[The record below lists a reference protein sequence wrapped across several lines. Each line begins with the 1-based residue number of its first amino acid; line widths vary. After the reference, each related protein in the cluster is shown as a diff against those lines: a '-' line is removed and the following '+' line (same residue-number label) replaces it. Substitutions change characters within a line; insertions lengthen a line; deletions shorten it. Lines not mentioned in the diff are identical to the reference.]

1 MKKVLVLIMALF
13 FAFGWAI
20 SGFAENEFQIKGVVA
35 KINGNQITIKDDK
48 GKEISLEGSLSDIN
62 VGDPI
67 LLNVQISK
75 EVKMRTQ
82 LTAQEIEF
90 LTKQCLIEQ
99 ADVNIIPLLKDKD
112 RGKLISWID
121 KRDCRSLDAFK
132 ASRAYYRK
140 LKPNSAIPLAPAGW
154 NIDYIT
160 DAEFQNY
167 VNILNGAPW

>member
-13 FAFGWAI
+13 FAFGWAV

-35 KINGNQITIKDDK
+35 NISGNQITIKDEK
-48 GKEISLEGSLSDIN
+48 GKEISVEGSLRDIN

-67 LLNVQISK
+67 VLRVQIFKS
-75 EVKMRTQ
+75 VPVQTQ
-82 LTAQEIEF
+82 FTAQDIEF
-90 LTKQCLIEQ
+90 LTKQCLIDQ
-99 ADVNIIPLLKDKD
+99 ADVNIIPLLKDQD

-121 KRDCRSLDAFK
+121 KRDCHLLDAFK

-154 NIDYIT
+154 NIDYLT

-167 VNILNGAPW
+167 VNIMDNAPW